1 MKGFICQE
9 SETNTTMRSSQV
21 SSACNETNAN
31 DDAGNV
37 ASIGLIRSLAA
48 IHGGRAGEAVGGLMT
63 QLGSSRFSVESQ
75 FSSDNMQERKK
86 APKRRIMVQ
95 HASQERGHAG

>member
-48 IHGGRAGEAVGGLMT
+48 IHGARSGKPLGGC
-63 QLGSSRFSVESQ
+63 
-75 FSSDNMQERKK
+75 
-86 APKRRIMVQ
+86 
-95 HASQERGHAG
+95 